1 MSDSSREALI
11 AGYRRFRQLHWP
23 EARAEYQAL
32 AAEGQR
38 PHTLVIA
45 CSDSRA
51 DPALVF
57 DAAPGE
63 MFVIRNVANL
73 VPPYQPD
80 GRLHGVSAAL
90 EFGVKVLEV
99 ERIMVMGH
107 ALCGGVNAMINGA
120 PESCPDFLAPWVE
133 QGRATVRR
141 VCEEVSEDEVQH
153 RSEEAIVRLS
163 MENLCTYPWI
173 EERLADGRLQLSGV
187 HFGIANG
194 VLTSMRGPGPFVPVE
209 T

>member
-1 MSDSSREALI
+1 MPNSSREALI
-11 AGYRRFRQLHWP
+11 AGYRRFRHERWP
-23 EARAEYQAL
+23 EAHAEYEAL

-63 MFVIRNVANL
+63 LFVIRNVANL

-80 GRLHGVSAAL
+80 GRLHGVSSAL

-99 ERIMVMGH
+99 ERILVMGH
-107 ALCGGVNAMINGA
+107 AQCGGVNAMVNGT
-120 PESCPDFLAPWVE
+120 PDICNDFLGPWVE
-133 QGRATVRR
+133 QGRERVRR
-141 VCEEVSEDEVQH
+141 VCEHVSADEVEV
-153 RSEEAIVRLS
+153 RTEEAIVRLS
-163 MENLCTYPWI
+163 LDNLQTYPWI
-173 EERLADGRLQLSGV
+173 SDRIADGRLAISGV

-194 VLTSMRGPGPFVPVE
+194 ILTSMRGPGAFEPVE
-209 T
+209 S